1 MAAAALA
8 ATTAQPISA
17 ELLEAAR
24 DTKPAFNVRYRLET
38 VEQAGID
45 NTATASTARARLTWI
60 VPSTE
65 GFSVGLEGDYVF
77 LVGDEKYNSTNNG
90 RTEFPVVADPTGF
103 DLNRAFVQY
112 RSGGPDGGP
121 PVRQWI
127 GHAQQHFIAPKA
139 WRQNEQ
145 TYDALRVQSS
155 HDSVNLDYTYV
166 ANVNRI
172 FREGGAQP
180 TDWEGNTH
188 LARGEFK
195 PAEGHVFGSFIYLM
209 DFQNDN
215 GPNNSNRTFGI
226 DYTVSRGAY
235 GLFASIAKQSDW
247 ADNPRSYDAIHYA
260 IEGRL
265 KRNRVTFTAG
275 YELIGSDE
283 RAATVIMPI
292 GAQHKFRG
300 WADKFVSTPVTG
312 LRNAYLKAATKRLAL
327 WASS

>member
-1 MAAAALA
+1 MNCNTHNIPSLSTLGAVAAAALA

-38 VEQAGID
+38 VEQAGMD

-60 VPSTE
+60 VRSTE

-112 RSGGPDGGP
+112 RSGGLTVTAG
-121 PVRQWI
+121 RQWI

-172 FREGGAQP
+172 FREGGA
-180 TDWEGNTH
+180 
-188 LARGEFK
+188 
-195 PAEGHVFGSFIYLM
+195 
-209 DFQNDN
+209 
-215 GPNNSNRTFGI
+215 
-226 DYTVSRGAY
+226 
-235 GLFASIAKQSDW
+235 
-247 ADNPRSYDAIHYA
+247 
-260 IEGRL
+260 
-265 KRNRVTFTAG
+265 
-275 YELIGSDE
+275 
-283 RAATVIMPI
+283 
-292 GAQHKFRG
+292 
-300 WADKFVSTPVTG
+300 
-312 LRNAYLKAATKRLAL
+312 
-327 WASS
+327 